1 MAIFLTGSIGVR
13 GQNGNAGNPQVPNCY
28 VGFSFVGD
36 GSYNF
41 NTAEYVISKLIENEE
56 IEVVYTETVPANEP
70 YIDYTPTEPG
80 MYFADAIC
88 YDNEGNIIEVK
99 CKGACFMVWGEG
111 FLKLFPQSVEVCS
124 YEACFVYGEYIDK
137 SYIGDDADFD
147 DISVVWE
154 WGDGTETC
162 LDWNPNL
169 PCVLFDTGTPICHT
183 YLNPGNYTIT
193 ATLTLPNSDDGTD
206 CGSSTAT
213 QTITILE
220 PSVDFSYATN
230 CNEVQFT
237 DLSNCAVTWEWKI
250 ADVVIS
256 TEQNPEWTAPS
267 GGTYLVTLT
276 ITDQNGMQYTVTKPI
291 VVSQTPTIEVA
302 GNTNICPG
310 DLAQT
315 YTVTNAN
322 LFNVINWQVDGGT
335 ITANNGSSIDVLWS
349 SINGGTV
356 TVTATTPEGCAETNT
371 LMVTTN
377 AAYCCTFEQVYQ
389 PAYDIPYGN
398 SGTITTWAD
407 VSNPWNSN
415 TVYINDDINIYGK
428 LIINMTLR
436 FGPNGRIVVHPGGV
450 LTLQNAQL
458 SGDDRCST
466 MWHGIR
472 VLGPGIN
479 QERIYGD
486 DISGPNNFG
495 HLIVQNNVLISN
507 AVVAVAANDLPKFD
521 MTHIVA
527 NINNYI
533 QEDENQSTTLPAVNL
548 NDMYYT
554 PLAISTAGGVVAFNN
569 TGVNTDPSSMTTR
582 IFNCF
587 DGVFLGWYKQKNL
600 YAPNPPNDDE
610 VVTVISEVYINQTA
624 DLYYP
629 FDPLSMPAIIGSK
642 SETAVRQLF
651 YSTVSTG
658 GSLFTNLKYG
668 QKTNVC
674 DNIFFDYNI
683 VKECSVGYD
692 AADVLASLA
701 DDAHQFYSNSFI
713 NNTVGLQ
720 ARNEH
725 IEIVKSSPLS
735 SNLFQNNIN
744 STSSSIGVYLAG
756 CSYNLK
762 DALFD
767 GNTTSAVLLDN
778 INTYGSTNTNLAN
791 KVTNN
796 DFDNTVFGIIA
807 TDNNIGTQI
816 FCNRFDNYLGAM
828 VFNENTAGAG
838 NLDDQGNCNEF
849 SPKPANNSFFTPWNQ
864 TFPDITAVYT
874 ANDFNYFYYPSAEYT
889 PTVNNPAIVVP
900 NPCFLEGAN
909 YACLTPEPPG
919 IAPTP
924 EEINNTL
931 QNGTNTE
938 RINLAVA
945 LLTEFQQDTAQA
957 ISLLEQAIA
966 DPAAVQLLLPVY
978 LKSKNDTMATALIN
992 GLPTTTTAEINYKA
1006 LAQLLLNKNINNQ
1019 AWWQLNE
1026 TETTW
1031 AKNLAAIN
1039 TKAGF
1044 AAQALVALNTGC
1056 EYYLPPVNTP
1066 DTSFSAKRQQ
1076 PPFAASP
1083 AVYFDNT
1090 ITQCQ
1095 WQLNHNLGN
1104 NQPAEILVY
1113 DAMGHLVLHQTV
1125 NGKGKTTISAHHLP
1139 PAIYFAIVK
1148 TGNETAIRQKLLIV
1162 R

>member
-41 NTAEYVISKLIENEE
+41 NTAGNCFDVCLGQTLFIDYGLSDFSTNVNSVEYVISKLIENEE

-356 TVTATTPEGCAETNT
+356 TLTATTPEGCTATKTIVVNSSH
-371 LMVTTN
+371 
-377 AAYCCTFEQVYQ
+377 AYCCTFEQVYQ

-610 VVTVISEVYINQTA
+610 VVTVISKVYVNQTA

-683 VKECSVGYD
+683 VKECSVGFD

-701 DDAHQFYSNSFI
+701 DDAHLFYSNRFV

-725 IEIVKSSPLS
+725 IEIVKSTSLS
-735 SNLFQNNIN
+735 SNLFQNN
-744 STSSSIGVYLAG
+744 
-756 CSYNLK
+756 
-762 DALFD
+762 
-767 GNTTSAVLLDN
+767 
-778 INTYGSTNTNLAN
+778 
-791 KVTNN
+791 
-796 DFDNTVFGIIA
+796 
-807 TDNNIGTQI
+807 
-816 FCNRFDNYLGAM
+816 
-828 VFNENTAGAG
+828 
-838 NLDDQGNCNEF
+838 
-849 SPKPANNSFFTPWNQ
+849 
-864 TFPDITAVYT
+864 
-874 ANDFNYFYYPSAEYT
+874 
-889 PTVNNPAIVVP
+889 
-900 NPCFLEGAN
+900 
-909 YACLTPEPPG
+909 
-919 IAPTP
+919 
-924 EEINNTL
+924 
-931 QNGTNTE
+931 
-938 RINLAVA
+938 
-945 LLTEFQQDTAQA
+945 TAQA

-1006 LAQLLLNKNINNQ
+1006 LAQLLLNKNTTNQ
-1019 AWWQLNE
+1019 AWWQLTE
-1026 TETTW
+1026 TEIEW
-1031 AKNLAAIN
+1031 AKNLAETN
-1039 TKAGF
+1039 TKTGF
-1044 AAQALVALNTGC
+1044 ATQALLALSIGR
-1056 EYYLPPVNTP
+1056 EYYLPPVNMP
-1066 DTSFSAKRQQ
+1066 DTSFSGKRQ
-1076 PPFAASP
+1076 PPPPHAPNP
-1083 AVYFDNT
+1083 AVYFENT
-1090 ITQCQ
+1090 IAQHN
-1095 WQLNHNLGN
+1095 WQFSHNLNN
-1104 NQPAEILVY
+1104 NQQAEVMVY
-1113 DAMGHLVLHQTV
+1113 DALGHLVSRQTV
-1125 NGKGKTTISAHHLP
+1125 KGTGKTTINAHHLP
-1139 PAIYFAIVK
+1139 PAIYFAVVK